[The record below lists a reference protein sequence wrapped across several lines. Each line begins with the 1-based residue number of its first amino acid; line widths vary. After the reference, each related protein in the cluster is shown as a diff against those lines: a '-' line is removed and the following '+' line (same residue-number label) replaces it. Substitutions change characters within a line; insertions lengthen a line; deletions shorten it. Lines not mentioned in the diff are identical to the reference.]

1 MMKPALKLRR
11 TRMFFLFAFMLA
23 TATLSY
29 PAASMAKTR
38 CHKDLVCD
46 NADVFTEE
54 QMKGLET
61 YHTALLKQY
70 DIDYRIM
77 VANNIGDLST
87 FAAKTFASAKV
98 GQQSKSKKGMFLLLD
113 PAQDQVRLEISAG
126 LDAIYTDGFV
136 AYLQQRQ
143 MVPFFQANRVADGIL
158 ATTEMIVTRAQ
169 EAEAGKE
176 FIAPEQ
182 LPENLS
188 IGAGAKTDAKIG
200 SGYQTPQPGPAQ
212 TVAPHSHDMS
222 PEQVVAA
229 YHYALSQNMGSP
241 DLDIYSSETRELKK
255 KWVVTPAQMKNE
267 LNAYRKCSIDQTVYI
282 KNNMLAV
289 VRYKVDQRQCAPYFL
304 VMEDGAWR
312 LDFRTMMENIR
323 FNVSNEWH
331 LDMARPLPY
340 ADAFLDWDFN
350 KDGYPFPQRKLRW
363 GINVNTDYR
372 KDITTVHKIFPD
384 TPAASMGLHEGDI
397 IVSWAGI
404 KKPDHKQVAKSMDTL
419 KDGEALAVEVIRDGQ
434 PLTFNLKA
442 PPKVK

>member
-1 MMKPALKLRR
+1 MATPGPGATQKIIHVLVSAL
-11 TRMFFLFAFMLA
+11 
-23 TATLSY
+23 
-29 PAASMAKTR
+29 AASCLIFPGASVAGSR

-46 NADVFTEE
+46 SAGVFTEQ
-54 QMKGLET
+54 QMKDLET
-61 YHTALLKQY
+61 YHAALREQY

-77 VANNIGDLST
+77 VADNIGDLSAY
-87 FAAKTFASAKV
+87 AAKIFASAEI
-98 GQQSKSKKGMFLLLD
+98 GQHSKSRKGMFLLLD

-126 LDAIYTDGFV
+126 LDAVYTDGFV

-169 EAEAGKE
+169 DAEAGKE

-182 LPENLS
+182 LPDNLS
-188 IGAGAKTDAKIG
+188 IGAGAKTQAHIG
-200 SGYQTPQPGPAQ
+200 SGYQQPQPTAASPS
-212 TVAPHSHDMS
+212 TPLSHGMS

-241 DLDIYSSETRELKK
+241 DLDIYSSETREMKK
-255 KWVVTPAQMKNE
+255 TWVVTPAQMRNE
-267 LNAYRKCSIDQTVYI
+267 LNAYRKCDIDQTAYI
-282 KNNMLAV
+282 KDNTLAV

-331 LDMARPLPY
+331 FDMSRPLPY
-340 ADAFLDWDFN
+340 ADAFADWDFN
-350 KDGYPFPQRKLRW
+350 KNGYPFPQRKLRW

-372 KDITTVHKIFPD
+372 KDITTIHKIFPD
-384 TPAASMGLHEGDI
+384 TPAASMGLREGDI
-397 IVSWAGI
+397 ILRWDGI
-404 KKPDHKQVAKSMDTL
+404 KKPDHKKIVKSMDAL
-419 KDGEALAVEVIRDGQ
+419 EDGETLTVEVIRDGQ

>member
-1 MMKPALKLRR
+1 MPTRKSKKIQTFFVLAFALAV
-11 TRMFFLFAFMLA
+11 FFF
-23 TATLSY
+23 TS
-29 PAASMAKTR
+29 PNASTAKTR

-46 NADVFTEE
+46 SAGVFTEQ
-54 QMKGLET
+54 QMKDLET
-61 YHTALLKQY
+61 YHAALRKRY

-77 VANNIGDLST
+77 VADNIGDLSA
-87 FAAKTFASAKV
+87 FAAKTFASAKI
-98 GQQSKSKKGMFLLLD
+98 GQYSKSKKGIFLLLD
-113 PAQDQVRLEISAG
+113 PVQDQVRLEISAG
-126 LDAIYTDGFV
+126 LDAVYTDGFV
-136 AYLQQRQ
+136 AYLQKSQ

-158 ATTEMIVTRAQ
+158 ATTEMIITRAQ

-188 IGAGAKTDAKIG
+188 IGAGAKTDANIG
-200 SGYQTPQPGPAQ
+200 SGYQPPQSTSAKTP
-212 TVAPHSHDMS
+212 APLSHGMT
-222 PEQVVAA
+222 PEQVVTA
-229 YHYALSQNMGSP
+229 YHYALSQNMGSS

-267 LNAYRKCSIDQTVYI
+267 LNGYRKCSIDKTVFI
-282 KNNMLAV
+282 KEGLLAV

-304 VMEDGAWR
+304 VIEDGAWR

-331 LDMARPLPY
+331 FDLSRPLPY

-372 KDITTVHKIFPD
+372 KNITTVHKIFPE
-384 TPAASMGLHEGDI
+384 TPATSMGLREGDV

-404 KKPDHKQVAKSMDTL
+404 KKPDHKEVVKSMDTL
-419 KDGEALAVEVIRDGQ
+419 KDGQALVVEVIRDGH